1 MSADDG
7 EIGVEE
13 FAALLT
19 ELKERTERSYGSLAR
34 RLGMNTS
41 TLHRYC
47 AGDAVPQDFAPVE
60 RLAEFCGAT
69 PEERL
74 ELHRRWLRAAAV
86 RQQRAAGRPG
96 GQAVGTGAAEGSPDT
111 AVAAAGAGAG
121 AVGTTA
127 KAHGAEAQAHGA
139 TAKAAGT
146 EAQAHGAGAEA
157 HGTTAKAAGTE
168 AQAPGAQAQAP
179 GTRAGG
185 PGTTAEAAG
194 TAAGP
199 SAALDVPDAA
209 EPAATADGSVPG
221 GTSAVPRPWH
231 RRRRSAALLGVA
243 CALLATL
250 GTLSALPG
258 GGGSPSASGDSPA
271 GDGASPASASRPALR
286 AAPRPAPDA
295 TPTPGPTTGGT
306 PTRSAASGT
315 ASPASP
321 TPGTPARGGAETSAA
336 PAVPLAWTVDSH
348 AWAQNCGHDYVI
360 DRPPAKVPPPP
371 AEQDAGPWAT
381 AQGAVHGR
389 ETNVEVSV
397 QGRSSTA
404 VVLTAL
410 RVRVV
415 GRDTPLTGN
424 DYAMDQGCG
433 GSLTK
438 RYFSVDLDKD
448 RPIAHSVPGNDA
460 GTAIPAVQLPYRV
473 SAEDPE
479 VLLVTARTET
489 CDCSWYLE
497 LDWSSQGRT
506 GTVRVDDHGRPFRTS
521 GINGLPRYWY
531 GTEGG
536 RREWIPYT

>member
-1 MSADDG
+1 MSAWDDRPGRDEDGVRRAMSADDG

-127 KAHGAEAQAHGA
+127 KAHGAGA
-139 TAKAAGT
+139 
-146 EAQAHGAGAEA
+146 EAHGAGAEA

-221 GTSAVPRPWH
+221 GTSAVPRPWY
-231 RRRRSAALLGVA
+231 RRRRSA
-243 CALLATL
+243 
-250 GTLSALPG
+250 
-258 GGGSPSASGDSPA
+258 
-271 GDGASPASASRPALR
+271 
-286 AAPRPAPDA
+286 
-295 TPTPGPTTGGT
+295 
-306 PTRSAASGT
+306 
-315 ASPASP
+315 
-321 TPGTPARGGAETSAA
+321 
-336 PAVPLAWTVDSH
+336 
-348 AWAQNCGHDYVI
+348 
-360 DRPPAKVPPPP
+360 
-371 AEQDAGPWAT
+371 
-381 AQGAVHGR
+381 
-389 ETNVEVSV
+389 
-397 QGRSSTA
+397 
-404 VVLTAL
+404 
-410 RVRVV
+410 
-415 GRDTPLTGN
+415 
-424 DYAMDQGCG
+424 
-433 GSLTK
+433 
-438 RYFSVDLDKD
+438 
-448 RPIAHSVPGNDA
+448 
-460 GTAIPAVQLPYRV
+460 
-473 SAEDPE
+473 
-479 VLLVTARTET
+479 
-489 CDCSWYLE
+489 
-497 LDWSSQGRT
+497 
-506 GTVRVDDHGRPFRTS
+506 
-521 GINGLPRYWY
+521 
-531 GTEGG
+531 
-536 RREWIPYT
+536 